1 MRSDDSYFH
10 PWTLFHNLLF
20 LVFLT
25 AGLLAQEA
33 AGPDESVKKSSQL
46 ALDEDD
52 FQTVTVENKLG
63 CNVYLKKVE
72 DDSDTI
78 NLLPD
83 NDHAT
88 LWIPPP
94 RYSDRLNVSDESRE
108 PQCYVGIQIVEA
120 KVVGLHCSQIDN
132 SISLNI

>member
-1 MRSDDSYFH
+1 MRSVISSFTSARSSGSDSCWH
-10 PWTLFHNLLF
+10 VLL
-20 LVFLT
+20 LC
-25 AGLLAQEA
+25 LLAQEA
-33 AGPDESVKKSSQL
+33 AGLTESVQKSAHL

-63 CNVYLKKVE
+63 CDVYLKKME
-72 DDSDTI
+72 DDSDMI

-83 NDHAT
+83 NGHAT

-108 PQCYVGIQIVEA
+108 PRCYVGIQIVEA
-120 KVVGLHCSQIDN
+120 KVIIYL
-132 SISLNI
+132 L